1 MVGHQKCFIV
11 LCTLLRMWLVLGQAP
26 IPGAAGSVVTSKR
39 RVLNLSGV
47 HVKHIKCG
55 GKTTNWLLQSQRQRT
70 YTLLSI
76 PWVNITQFTKTWPWL
91 GHQNPCHGKQQ
102 TTHWHTCNELTTYQI
117 IPTQITS
124 QPKFQNSTQLSAM
137 TLIGR
142 TIVRICLDEAKAW
155 SASQRIIIFTCL
167 CLECLEANW
176 CVLTIISA

>member
-1 MVGHQKCFIV
+1 
-11 LCTLLRMWLVLGQAP
+11 MWGKNYKL
-26 IPGAAGSVVTSKR
+26 ITSITKTEDIYFTF
-39 RVLNLSGV
+39 NSLSEYYTV
-47 HVKHIKCG
+47 H
-55 GKTTNWLLQSQRQRT
+55 
-70 YTLLSI
+70 
-76 PWVNITQFTKTWPWL
+76 KTWPCL

-102 TTHWHTCNELTTYQI
+102 TAHWHTCNELTTYQV